1 MKNLLK
7 SLDRY
12 LSAASPPLRGYNFRK
27 PLFQH
32 SLLVR
37 KSRKSQGYSLIV
49 VLLLVLTVMTTV
61 ISLNSRIIAGQ
72 YGESLQG
79 KLRMARNA
87 AENGLVIAS
96 SELNKPG
103 NRLLLGRLRINEWS
117 TTWDRNPAQ
126 WPTSGQYYSLLDS
139 NAYNN
144 LNNDCKKTNPNAPN
158 PPQVTDPNPPQV
170 TEQAVRMP
178 TNDSFQLET
187 GGVQSSRII
196 SFKLYDVNHTLIASS
211 RDPLFNNQR
220 ASATE
225 NSFLEI
231 TAQGYYNSTT
241 PYQSSVEN
249 SWKVDTGSTDYTNS
263 TYKTTRF
270 VLTQE
275 YDVVPRCCGRSFSI
289 DTGFGNDTINT
300 NADLS
305 CSDNNNRIVEWY
317 VLGPRRATAL
327 QPT

>member
-1 MKNLLK
+1 
-7 SLDRY
+7 
-12 LSAASPPLRGYNFRK
+12 
-27 PLFQH
+27 
-32 SLLVR
+32 
-37 KSRKSQGYSLIV
+37 
-49 VLLLVLTVMTTV
+49 
-61 ISLNSRIIAGQ
+61 
-72 YGESLQG
+72 
-79 KLRMARNA
+79 MARNA

-103 NRLLLGRLRINEWS
+103 NRLLLGRLPINQWA
-117 TTWDRNPAQ
+117 TRWDETGDNL
-126 WPTSGQYYSLLDS
+126 WPTRGQYYSLLDS
-139 NAYNN
+139 QAYNN
-144 LNNDCKKTNPNAPN
+144 LNNDCKKINPNA
-158 PPQVTDPNPPQV
+158 PNPPQV

-196 SFKLYDVNHTLIASS
+196 SFKLYDINHTLIASS

-249 SWKVDTGSTDYTNS
+249 SWKVDTDSSDYTNS

-289 DTGFGNDTINT
+289 DSGFGNDTINT